1 MAKNKILVFLILV
14 FYLTNHLQNLI
25 FASIFSKNQYQN
37 YYEIDNTIYY
47 QIKPHYLV
55 EIVFYPKKVQ
65 VTDCYQLNK
74 KERYEIS
81 SFINY
86 YLTKERVFLNRS
98 VNNLRS
104 ELTFHAIAY
113 QLKIHEKQ
121 AIHADLEYAGD
132 QRWYIRI
139 ICKLFEIFGL

>member
-1 MAKNKILVFLILV
+1 MAKNKILVFLVLG
-14 FYLTNHLQNLI
+14 FYLTNHLQNI
-25 FASIFSKNQYQN
+25 SYAATFSKNQYQN
-37 YYEIDNTIYY
+37 YYEKDNIVYY
-47 QIKPHYLV
+47 QIKPHQLV

-65 VTDCYQLNK
+65 VLDCYQLNK

-86 YLTKERVFLNRS
+86 YLTTERVFLNRS

-104 ELTFHAIAY
+104 ELTFHSLAY
-113 QLKIHEKQ
+113 QLKIHEEQ

-139 ICKLFEIFGL
+139 ICKLFEIFGI